1 MEGVMFDF
9 PTGAQ
14 LQAGAYLIVAKN
26 AQAIRDHYGIENV
39 MGNYEGSLDNKG
51 EILRLVNALGEGV
64 TRFRYGTRGRWPA
77 SADGA
82 GDSLVLRQPLLNN
95 DDPESW
101 THSFLRGGSPG
112 WQEPGSE
119 ARSGDEQHREHS
131 QEEHV
136 PDPEL
141 VDLAAGVVV
150 QGLQPQLTH
159 VHVDQL
165 HSCQRRGQ
173 DQKQG
178 EIVSSLQE
186 FTFAR
191 G

>member
-1 MEGVMFDF
+1 M
-9 PTGAQ
+9 PR
-14 LQAGAYLIVAKN
+14 L
-26 AQAIRDHYGIENV
+26 IRDHYGIENV

-119 ARSGDEQHREHS
+119 ADATEKRLIQLGSPGYYFKGTQNLAR
-131 QEEHV
+131 
-136 PDPEL
+136 DPSH
-141 VDLAAGVVV
+141 
-150 QGLQPQLTH
+150 GLPRALKMDASWLEGPSAMVTATMQPRLRT
-159 VHVDQL
+159 
-165 HSCQRRGQ
+165 
-173 DQKQG
+173 
-178 EIVSSLQE
+178 
-186 FTFAR
+186 
-191 G
+191 